1 MTMYPIILT
10 YLENKDF
17 SYVEAYQKELGYFY
31 YVYDYI
37 HTMDSYLYDNFIPL
51 LEDAKTLAYYACKVE
66 ESQWAL
72 NSHMT
77 SLIDLKAKFSESSD
91 LGSTPDMPYSINIFE
106 DFNNAKKMSN
116 DWISLRDHDI
126 KVKDP
131 KYKASINKSRP
142 YNYKRIR

>member
-1 MTMYPIILT
+1 MTVYPIILT

-17 SYVEAYQKELGYFY
+17 SYVEAYQKELRSFY

-37 HTMDSYLYDNFIPL
+37 YTMDSYLYDNFMPL
-51 LEDAKTLAYYACKVE
+51 LEDDKALAHYACKVE

-72 NSHMT
+72 NSHMA
-77 SLIDLKAKFSESSD
+77 SLIDLKARFSESSSD
-91 LGSTPDMPYSINIFE
+91 LNSTPDMPYSMNIHK
-106 DFNNAKKMSN
+106 DFNKAKKMSN

-126 KVKDP
+126 KVK
-131 KYKASINKSRP
+131 ASINKSRP